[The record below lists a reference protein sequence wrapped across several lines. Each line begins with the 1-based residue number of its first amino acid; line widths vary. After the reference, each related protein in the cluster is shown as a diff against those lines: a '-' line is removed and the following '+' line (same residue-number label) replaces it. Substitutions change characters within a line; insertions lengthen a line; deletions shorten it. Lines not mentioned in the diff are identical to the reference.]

1 MELGADVSGPSP
13 DYQMRPI
20 LGTFPRHGTGEWL
33 AAGLAPAVELQTK
46 VPEDYVM
53 QSFAIIGKS
62 PTSAFTFKTLLRHY
76 VKRALTLRY
85 LNVKL
90 GLQRNYHKGRAGWL
104 A

>member
-20 LGTFPRHGTGEWL
+20 SGTFPRHGTGEWL

-53 QSFAIIGKS
+53 RGFEIIGKS
-62 PTSAFTFKTLLRHY
+62 PSLLVLSHLRHY
-76 VKRALTLRY
+76 EDTMAIIMRDVY
-85 LNVKL
+85 LPV
-90 GLQRNYHKGRAGWL
+90 
-104 A
+104 